1 MANYLDIQ
9 AMFPVQLPRMK
20 DKDQKAEDFNAAV
33 AQNENNMNQN
43 FAILYQELAELKA
56 RLGG

>member
-1 MANYLDIQ
+1 MANYTDIQ
-9 AMFPVQLPRMK
+9 TMFPVQLPRMR
-20 DKDQKAEDFNAAV
+20 DKDLSAEDYNASV